1 MKSNTYLLL
10 LTLLLAASCKTIKP
24 DAKHPDKNGTL
35 ILSMER
41 TPCFGRC
48 PVYTI
53 KLYENGLL
61 VYNTKQFTD
70 TTACRYTVLTKEKVA
85 GVKTLF
91 NNSQFFD
98 LANQYP
104 EDKKTP
110 TDLPSCILF
119 YNNGTQQK
127 TITDKKWGAPETLT
141 ALEKSVDSLV
151 NVKILHFC
159 DN

>member
-1 MKSNTYLLL
+1 MNR
-10 LTLLLAASCKTIKP
+10 TLFLFLFALFIVSACKTIKP
-24 DAKHPDKNGTL
+24 DVKHPENNGTL

-48 PVYTI
+48 PIYDI

-61 VYNTKQFTD
+61 VYNAKKFADTAGCFYRVLSKQEIN
-70 TTACRYTVLTKEKVA
+70 AVKEK
-85 GVKTLF
+85 F
-91 NNSQFFD
+91 NNSVFFQ

-104 EDKKTP
+104 EDKRTP

-119 YNNGTQQK
+119 YNNGTAQK
-127 TITDKKWGAPETLT
+127 TITDKRWETPETLT
-141 ALEKSVDSLV
+141 TLEKTVDSLV
-151 NVKILHFC
+151 TSKILQFC

>member
-1 MKSNTYLLL
+1 MKSNAFFLLF
-10 LTLLLAASCKTIKP
+10 TLFLAASCKTIKP
-24 DAKHPDKNGTL
+24 DVKHPEKNGTL

-61 VYNTKQFTD
+61 VYNTTKFTD
-70 TTACRYTVLTKEKVA
+70 TTACRYTVLSKERMA
-85 GVKTLF
+85 AIKTEF
-91 NNSQFFD
+91 DKSGFFSM
-98 LANQYP
+98 AAQYP

-110 TDLPSCILF
+110 ADLPSCILF
-119 YNNGTQQK
+119 YTNGTQQK
-127 TITDKKWGAPETLT
+127 TVTDKKWGAPESLT